1 MALYHKWNVKNGF
14 AYVLQFFSLIS
25 EDLGGVKCACFVYCT
40 NRDNSPQD
48 LYKLTLTQAT
58 AKIYEAETNMFAMAP
73 YPHISSRCLSIGHL
87 DWEKV

>member
-1 MALYHKWNVKNGF
+1 MADMKKVYNN
-14 AYVLQFFSLIS
+14 LIIIN
-25 EDLGGVKCACFVYCT
+25 LYCT

-48 LYKLTLTQAT
+48 LYKLTLTRAT